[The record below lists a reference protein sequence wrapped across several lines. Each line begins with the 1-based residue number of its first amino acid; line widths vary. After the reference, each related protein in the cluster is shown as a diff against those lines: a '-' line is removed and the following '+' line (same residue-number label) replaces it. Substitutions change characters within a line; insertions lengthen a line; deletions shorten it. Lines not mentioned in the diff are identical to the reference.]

1 MTAALIIVLSV
12 AVPVGIYAYWQHRY
26 RQIEREQRPEQER
39 DLLGEFRRWDEDGR
53 P

>member
-1 MTAALIIVLSV
+1 MIQALIIGLAV
-12 AVPVGIYAYWQHRY
+12 AVPIGLYAYWQHRY
-26 RQIEREQRPEQER
+26 REIEREQQPEQER

>member
-1 MTAALIIVLSV
+1 VTAALIIVLAV
-12 AVPVGIYAYWQHRY
+12 AIPIGLYAYWEHRY
-26 RQIEREQRPEQER
+26 RQIEREQQCGQER

>member
-1 MTAALIIVLSV
+1 MTQALIILA
-12 AVPVGIYAYWQHRY
+12 AVVIPIGLYVWH
-26 RQIEREQRPEQER
+26 ERHTEAPPADKPEKPR